1 MKNNDYF
8 STNEFSIKYCGSI
21 LPFEFFSLEYILS
34 ELEKHKEM
42 FGSFLKMENAT
53 KASIKKIYNEN
64 KESLGENTRFFAYI
78 KFFTYNGKDYG
89 LVGGKTNYNNPD
101 LSFDY
106 LSSNEGKEDNRFAR
120 IFLEQENVKWC
131 NTIVIVNHK
140 ASPQEENDNKEALF
154 IECCLQRKFN
164 LFNS

>member
-1 MKNNDYF
+1 M
-8 STNEFSIKYCGSI
+8 TGVQTCA
-21 LPFEFFSLEYILS
+21 LPIC
-34 ELEKHKEM
+34 
-42 FGSFLKMENAT
+42 
-53 KASIKKIYNEN
+53 
-64 KESLGENTRFFAYI
+64 LGENTRFFAYI
-78 KFFTYNGKDYG
+78 KFFTYDGKDYG
-89 LVGGKTNYNNPD
+89 LVSGKTNYNNPD

-154 IECCLQRKFN
+154 IECFLQRKFN